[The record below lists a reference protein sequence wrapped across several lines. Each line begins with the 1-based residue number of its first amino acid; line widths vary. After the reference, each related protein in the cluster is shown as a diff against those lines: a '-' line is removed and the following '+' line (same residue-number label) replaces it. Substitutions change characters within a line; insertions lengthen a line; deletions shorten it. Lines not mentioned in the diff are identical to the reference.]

1 MNKKKSDLWQYA
13 SMGTQFMIGIGLFLF
28 GGIKLDTYLNLGM
41 PLATWLLPL
50 LFLVAAIIRMIKET
64 NKKK

>member
-1 MNKKKSDLWQYA
+1 
-13 SMGTQFMIGIGLFLF
+13 MGTQFMIGIGLFLF
-28 GGIKLDTYLNLGM
+28 GGIKLDTYLNLSM